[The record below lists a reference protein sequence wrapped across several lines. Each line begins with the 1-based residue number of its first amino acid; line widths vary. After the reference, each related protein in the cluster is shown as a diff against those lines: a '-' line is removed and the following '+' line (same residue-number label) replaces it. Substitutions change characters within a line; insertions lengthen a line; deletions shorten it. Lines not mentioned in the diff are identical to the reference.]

1 MLERRNR
8 RAPRNLSS
16 HREGA
21 CGRAS
26 SEDWRLTATTD
37 SGGVPRSHWEGS
49 PPARPRALAARGTD
63 GRARGAS
70 APRPRLTV
78 LLDEAQTAVIMLVAP
93 AGYGKTT
100 LAYEWLGDR
109 DGPSAWHGCSPASA
123 DIAAL
128 ALGIADAAA
137 TIVPG

>member
-26 SEDWRLTATTD
+26 SEAWRLTATTD
-37 SGGVPRSHWEGS
+37 SGGVPRSDWEGS
-49 PPARPRALAARGTD
+49 PPERPRALAARGTD

-70 APRPRLTV
+70 APRARLSQTPRNRRGSAIPSIADVDEESLSVAAVGRPIIKRPRLTR
-78 LLDEAQTAVIMLVAP
+78 LLDEAQTRVTMLVAP
-93 AGYGKTT
+93 AG
-100 LAYEWLGDR
+100 
-109 DGPSAWHGCSPASA
+109 
-123 DIAAL
+123 
-128 ALGIADAAA
+128 
-137 TIVPG
+137 